1 MVVFLKKPKRAE
13 EEEDEL
19 ELFEDDEI

>member
-1 MVVFLKKPKRAE
+1 MFLFLKKPKRADD
-13 EEEDEL
+13 EEDDL